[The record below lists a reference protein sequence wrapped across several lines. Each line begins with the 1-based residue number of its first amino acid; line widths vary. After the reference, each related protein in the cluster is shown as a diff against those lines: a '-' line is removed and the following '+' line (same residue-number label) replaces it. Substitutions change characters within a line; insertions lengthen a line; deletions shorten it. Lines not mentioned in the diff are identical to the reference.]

1 MMTKCHL
8 GSGLGA
14 GAVRRHQVKAKK
26 TLIKSRLVNNSES
39 TLVC

>member
-8 GSGLGA
+8 GSRLGA
-14 GAVRRHQVKAKK
+14 GHQVKAKK